1 MSLRPIKDLMVV
13 GSVFLLSIGVA
24 PAQTPSPEAMSAARS
39 LVTTL
44 KLSDQYK
51 ALFPVILL
59 SIKPALVQGRP
70 EIERD
75 YDAMTAT
82 VANVYTPHYN
92 AMVDSIATVYA
103 SNFSVDE
110 LRDTRCLL
118 SSSGWT
124 EVSGEVHRPSR
135 SRPRRS
141 ARMAVAKPPRIC
153 ELNSPTCFAKKAT
166 SFDGKSATV
175 IGRVP
180 PDGRRLGHPIANKRM
195 GAHRL
200 AVVSGGFGAR
210 RSLM

>member
-75 YDAMTAT
+75 YNAMTAT

-92 AMVDSIATVYA
+92 AMIDSIATVYA

-110 LRDTRCLL
+110 LRDI
-118 SSSGWT
+118 
-124 EVSGEVHRPSR
+124 EAFYHRPAGQKLLEKSQAISQQATQVGEDGSR
-135 SRPRRS
+135 KAAEDMR
-141 ARMAVAKPPRIC
+141 AKLTDLLRQ
-153 ELNSPTCFAKKAT
+153 K
-166 SFDGKSATV
+166 
-175 IGRVP
+175 
-180 PDGRRLGHPIANKRM
+180 GHK
-195 GAHRL
+195 
-200 AVVSGGFGAR
+200 F
-210 RSLM
+210 